1 MTVDTMMRKLT
12 ATIRKRLTTFSV
24 LLLVVLAMAGF
35 GLVPGALAQESEPTL
50 QVRLNKDFGYALGS
64 RIQGA
69 FSVRVSE
76 DPDLVRITLWI
87 DDQQVGVDDAPPFR
101 ISFNTSE
108 FVVGMHS
115 ISVVGTTIDG
125 REVSSPLLEVEFLS
139 AEEARS
145 DAFKVVIPILAVV
158 LAVMLISS
166 IIPVLSGRG
175 KKRFQ
180 PGTYGSAGGAVCK
193 RCALPFSRHMLS
205 LNLGLGK
212 LERCPHCGKWGIVRR
227 ASPSE
232 LEAAEAR
239 MKETSAQG
247 ALQAEDETE
256 HLKRLIDESRFEA
269 DD

>member
-1 MTVDTMMRKLT
+1 MDKKLT
-12 ATIRKRLTTFSV
+12 SPLRTWRPAISV
-24 LLLVVLAMAGF
+24 WLLIILVVAGF
-35 GLVPGALAQESEPTL
+35 VFVPKALAQESEPTL

-76 DPDLVRITLWI
+76 DPDLVQITLWI
-87 DDQQVGVDDAPPFR
+87 DDQRVGVDDAAPFR

-108 FVVGMHS
+108 FVAGMHS
-115 ISVVGTTIDG
+115 IKVVGTMNDG
-125 REVSSPLLEVEFLS
+125 REVSSPILQVEFLS

-158 LAVMLISS
+158 LVVMLISS

-180 PGTYGSAGGAVCK
+180 LGTYGSAGGAICP
-193 RCALPFSRHMLS
+193 RCTMPFSRHLLS
-205 LNLGLGK
+205 LNLGFGK
-212 LERCPHCGKWGIVRR
+212 LERCPHCGKWAIVRR

-239 MKETSAQG
+239 MKESSAEG
-247 ALQAEDETE
+247 ALQVEDEAE
-256 HLKRLIDESRFEA
+256 HLRRLIDESRFEA
-269 DD
+269 DE